1 MMVAMSQMTSEWE
14 PETDE
19 EYDEAIRDLTS
30 RFSEWVSGQELE
42 SEPEVPEV
50 MLHYK
55 WRFLDGHLTRWT
67 RGDLSE
73 IYLEIYPA
81 KVVAEPDELDEIL
94 GWGQALL
101 MFLDKSALLDRAS
114 EPAEVLVAHLE
125 HLATRFRASMAD
137 VSRYSAGKRFTMAAL
152 SEGVDLGDQAEVEA
166 FMARFNT
173 RSRAE
178 RELVIGPAPRK
189 WASGGSSGRV
199 TAPGTRPKSSSA
211 KRRKRRR

>member
-1 MMVAMSQMTSEWE
+1 MASEWE

-19 EYDEAIRDLTS
+19 EYEAAIGELTS
-30 RFSEWVSGQELE
+30 RFSDWRSGQELG
-42 SEPEVPEV
+42 SEPEMPEV
-50 MLHYK
+50 LLHYK

-94 GWGQALL
+94 EWGQT
-101 MFLDKSALLDRAS
+101 FLVFLEESALLDEGS
-114 EPAEVLVAHLE
+114 ESAEVLVAHLE
-125 HLATRFRASMAD
+125 YLASRFRSAMAD
-137 VSRYSAGKRFTMAAL
+137 VTRFSAGKRFTMAAL
-152 SEGVDLGDQAEVEA
+152 SEGVDLGDRREVEA
-166 FMARFNT
+166 FMARFNS

-178 RELVIGPAPRK
+178 RELLMGPSPRR
-189 WASGGSSGRV
+189 WAAVGSSGRV
-199 TAPGTRPKSSSA
+199 TAPGTRPRSSSA

>member
-1 MMVAMSQMTSEWE
+1 MSQKAFQWE

-19 EYDEAIRDLTS
+19 EYDEAIRKLTS
-30 RFSEWVSGQELE
+30 RFSEWVSGRDLE
-42 SEPEVPEV
+42 SEPELPEV

-55 WRFLDGHLTRWT
+55 WRFVDGHLTRWR

-94 GWGQALL
+94 GWGRAFLA
-101 MFLDKSALLDRAS
+101 FLDESGLLDQTS
-114 EPAEVLVAHLE
+114 EPAEVLVAHVE
-125 HLATRFRASMAD
+125 HLAPRFRSSMAD

-166 FMARFNT
+166 FMARFNS

-178 RELVIGPAPRK
+178 RELVMGPAPRK
-189 WASGGSSGRV
+189 WASVGSSGRV